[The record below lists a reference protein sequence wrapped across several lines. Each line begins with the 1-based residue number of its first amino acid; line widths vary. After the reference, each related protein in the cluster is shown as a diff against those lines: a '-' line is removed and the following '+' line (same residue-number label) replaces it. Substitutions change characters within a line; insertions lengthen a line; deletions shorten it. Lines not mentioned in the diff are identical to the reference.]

1 MPAVKVKWGKE
12 VYSDV
17 EINTDEPPL
26 VFKAQLFALTGVN
39 PVRQKVMMK
48 GGTLK
53 DDVWG
58 NIQIMEGQVIMM
70 MGSKDEDVPKE
81 PTVKPMFVEDMTET
95 QLATVVSFYLIEL
108 STINKIFLYFLNFN
122 KFLDQYAG
130 WFN

>member
-1 MPAVKVKWGKE
+1 VYFFLNSVKVKWGKE
-12 VYSDV
+12 VYPDV

-39 PVRQKVMMK
+39 PNRQKVMMK

-58 NIQIMEGQVIMM
+58 NIQIVEGQNILM
-70 MGSKDEDVPKE
+70 MGSKDEDVPIE

-95 QLATVVSFYLIEL
+95 QLATVVSHYYLKL
-108 STINKIFLYFLNFN
+108 K
-122 KFLDQYAG
+122 
-130 WFN
+130 

>member
-1 MPAVKVKWGKE
+1 MFYIVKVKWGKE
-12 VYSDV
+12 VYPDL

-53 DDVWG
+53 DDIWG
-58 NIQIMEGQVIMM
+58 NIQIVDGQTILM

-81 PTVKPMFVEDMTET
+81 PTVKPMFVEDMTDL
-95 QLATVVSFYLIEL
+95 QLATVVSFI
-108 STINKIFLYFLNFN
+108 
-122 KFLDQYAG
+122 
-130 WFN
+130 